1 MIDRS
6 ESLVTVFGGG
16 GFIGRYVVQQ
26 LVKSGWRIRVTER
39 EPKRAYFLQPLGW
52 VGQFQ
57 FVRADIRK
65 RESVERAVAGAS
77 AVVNLVG
84 ILKGDFQ
91 AFHVD
96 GARNVAEAAAAAGA
110 RSLVH
115 VSAIGASA
123 DSDSRYG
130 RSKGQG
136 EAAVREAF
144 PGATIIR
151 PSVVFGPEDNFT
163 NRFAAMARQMPV
175 LPVIGGNAKF
185 QPVYVADLARAI
197 SAAALQPETHA
208 GKTYELA
215 GPQVVTM
222 AELNRMIC
230 EITGRADKM
239 TVPVPDGIAG
249 TMASLTGWLPGAPI
263 TSDQWKMLQQ
273 PNVASG
279 ELPGF
284 DAFGIRPEPLGALA
298 ETWLMPYRRG
308 GRFAVKQP
316 Y

>member
-16 GFIGRYVVQQ
+16 GFIGRYVIQH
-26 LVKSGWRIRVTER
+26 LVKSGWRIRIAER
-39 EPKRAYFLQPLGW
+39 DPGRAYFLQPLGW

-57 FVRADIRK
+57 FVPADIRK
-65 RESVERAVAGAS
+65 RESVERAVTGAS

-91 AFHVD
+91 GFHVD
-96 GARNVAEAAAAAGA
+96 GARNIAEAAAAAGA
-110 RSLVH
+110 RALVH
-115 VSAIGASA
+115 VSAIGAST

-130 RSKGQG
+130 RSKGEG
-136 EAAVREAF
+136 EAAVRSAF
-144 PGATIIR
+144 PDATIMR

-163 NRFAAMARQMPV
+163 NRFASLARRLPV
-175 LPVIGGNAKF
+175 LPVIGGSARF

-197 SAAALQPETHA
+197 ATAVLQPEEHG

-215 GPQVVTM
+215 GPHVMTM

-230 EITGRADKM
+230 EITGRGGKM
-239 TVPVPDGIAG
+239 MVPVPDGIAG
-249 TMASLTGWLPGAPI
+249 MMAALTGWLPGAPI
-263 TSDQWKMLQQ
+263 TSDQWKMLQR

-284 DAFGIRPEPLGALA
+284 EAFGIRPEPLGALA
-298 ETWLMPYRRG
+298 ETWLQSYRKG

>member
-16 GFIGRYVVQQ
+16 GFIGRYVIQQ
-26 LVKSGWRIRVTER
+26 LVKSGWRIRIAER
-39 EPKRAYFLQPLGW
+39 DPGRAYFLQPLGW

-57 FVRADIRK
+57 FVSADIRK

-77 AVVNLVG
+77 AVINLVG
-84 ILKGDFQ
+84 ILKGDFLG
-91 AFHVD
+91 FHVD

-115 VSAIGASA
+115 VSAMGASA

-130 RSKGQG
+130 RSKGEG
-136 EAAVREAF
+136 EAAVRSAF

-163 NRFAAMARQMPV
+163 NRFASMARRLPV
-175 LPVIGGNAKF
+175 LPVIGGDSKF
-185 QPVYVADLARAI
+185 QPVYVADLGRAI
-197 SAAALQPETHA
+197 SAAALDPEQHG
-208 GKTYELA
+208 GKIYELG

-222 AELNRMIC
+222 AELNRLIC
-230 EITGRADKM
+230 EATGRAGKM
-239 TVPVPDGIAG
+239 TVPVPDALGGMI
-249 TMASLTGWLPGAPI
+249 ASLTGWMPGAPI
-263 TSDQWKMLQQ
+263 TSDHWKMLQR

-279 ELPGF
+279 DLPGF
-284 DAFGIRPEPLGALA
+284 EAFGIRPEPLGALA
-298 ETWLMPYRRG
+298 ETWLMPYRKG

>member
-26 LVKSGWRIRVTER
+26 LVKSGWRIRIAER
-39 EPKRAYFLQPLGW
+39 DPKRAYFLQPLGW

-57 FVRADIRK
+57 FVTADIRN
-65 RESVERAVAGAS
+65 RQSVERAVAGAS
-77 AVVNLVG
+77 AVINLVG

-91 AFHVD
+91 AFHVE

-110 RSLVH
+110 RSLAH
-115 VSAIGASA
+115 VSAIGASS
-123 DSDSRYG
+123 DSDSGYG
-130 RSKGQG
+130 RSKGEG
-136 EAAVREAF
+136 EAAVRAAF
-144 PGATIIR
+144 PAAAIVR

-163 NRFAAMARQMPV
+163 NRFASLARWLPV
-175 LPVIGGNAKF
+175 LPVFGPNARF

-197 SAAALQPETHA
+197 SSAALDPEQYG
-208 GKTYELA
+208 GKVYELG
-215 GPQVVTM
+215 GPHVVTM
-222 AELNRMIC
+222 SELNHLIC
-230 EITGRADKM
+230 KVTGRAGKM
-239 TVPVPDGIAG
+239 IVPVPDGVAG
-249 TMASLTGWLPGAPI
+249 AIASLIGWLPGAPI

>member
-16 GFIGRYVVQQ
+16 GFIGRYVVQH
-26 LVKSGWRIRVTER
+26 LVKSGWRIRIAER
-39 EPKRAYFLQPLGW
+39 EPKRAHFLQPLGW

-57 FVRADIRK
+57 FVPADIRK

-77 AVVNLVG
+77 AVINLVG
-84 ILKGDFQ
+84 ILKGDFLG
-91 AFHVD
+91 FHVD

-115 VSAIGASA
+115 VSAIGASP
-123 DSDSRYG
+123 DSNSRYG
-130 RSKGQG
+130 RSKGEG
-136 EAAVREAF
+136 EAAVRAAF
-144 PGATIIR
+144 PGATIVR

-163 NRFAAMARQMPV
+163 NRFASMARRLPV
-175 LPVIGGNAKF
+175 LPVIGPNAQF
-185 QPVYVADLARAI
+185 QPVYVADLGRAI
-197 SAAALQPETHA
+197 SAAALDPEQHG

-215 GPQVVTM
+215 GPHVVTM
-222 AELNRMIC
+222 AELDRMIC
-230 EITGRADKM
+230 EVTGRAGKM
-239 TVPVPDGIAG
+239 MVPVPDGIAG
-249 TMASLTGWLPGAPI
+249 MIASLTGWMPGAPI
-263 TSDQWKMLQQ
+263 TSDQWKMLQR

-284 DAFGIRPEPLGALA
+284 EAFGIRPEPLGALA
-298 ETWLMPYRRG
+298 ETWLMPYRKG

>member
-16 GFIGRYVVQQ
+16 GFIGRYVIQH
-26 LVKSGWRIRVTER
+26 LVKSGWRIRIAER
-39 EPKRAYFLQPLGW
+39 DPGRAYFLQPLGW

-57 FVRADIRK
+57 FVPADIRK

-77 AVVNLVG
+77 AVINLVG

-91 AFHVD
+91 GFHVD
-96 GARNVAEAAAAAGA
+96 GAGNVAEGAAAAGA

-115 VSAIGASA
+115 VSAIGAST

-136 EAAVREAF
+136 EAAVRAAF
-144 PGATIIR
+144 PGATIVR

-163 NRFAAMARQMPV
+163 NRFASLARRLPV
-175 LPVIGGNAKF
+175 LPVIAPNAQF
-185 QPVYVADLARAI
+185 QPVYVADLGRAI
-197 SAAALQPETHA
+197 SAAALDPEQHG

-215 GPQVVTM
+215 GPHVVTM
-222 AELNRMIC
+222 IELNRMIC
-230 EITGRADKM
+230 DATGRAGKM
-239 TVPVPDGIAG
+239 MVPVPDGVAG
-249 TMASLTGWLPGAPI
+249 MMAALTGWLPGAPI
-263 TSDQWKMLQQ
+263 TSDQWKMLQR

-279 ELPGF
+279 DLPGF

-298 ETWLMPYRRG
+298 ETWLMQYRKG

>member
-16 GFIGRYVVQQ
+16 GFIGRYVIQQ
-26 LVKSGWRIRVTER
+26 LVKSGWRIRIAER

-57 FVRADIRK
+57 FVQADIRK
-65 RESVERAVAGAS
+65 RETVERAVAGAS

-91 AFHVD
+91 GFHVD

-115 VSAIGASA
+115 VSAIGAST

-144 PGATIIR
+144 PGATIVR

-163 NRFAAMARQMPV
+163 NRFAAMARQLPV
-175 LPVIGGNAKF
+175 LPVIGGSAKF
-185 QPVYVADLARAI
+185 QPVYVGDLARAI
-197 SAAALQPETHA
+197 SAAALQPEAHG

-215 GPQVVTM
+215 GPQVMTM

-230 EITGRADKM
+230 EATGRGDKM
-239 TVPVPDGIAG
+239 TVPVPDAIAG
-249 TMASLTGWLPGAPI
+249 MIASLTGWLPGAPI
-263 TSDQWKMLQQ
+263 TSDQWKMLQH

-279 ELPGF
+279 DLPGF
-284 DAFGIRPEPLGALA
+284 EAFGIRPEPLGAIA
-298 ETWLMPYRRG
+298 ETWLLPFRKG

>member
-16 GFIGRYVVQQ
+16 GFIGRYVVQH
-26 LVKSGWRIRVTER
+26 LVKSGWRIRIAER
-39 EPKRAYFLQPLGW
+39 EPKRAHFLQPLGW

-57 FVRADIRK
+57 FVPADIRK

-77 AVVNLVG
+77 AVINLVG
-84 ILKGDFQ
+84 ILKGDFLG
-91 AFHVD
+91 FHVD

-115 VSAIGASA
+115 VSAIGASP
-123 DSDSRYG
+123 DSNSRYG
-130 RSKGQG
+130 RSKGEG
-136 EAAVREAF
+136 EAAVRAAL
-144 PGATIIR
+144 PGATIVR

-163 NRFAAMARQMPV
+163 NRFASMARRLPV
-175 LPVIGGNAKF
+175 LPVIGPNAQF
-185 QPVYVADLARAI
+185 QPVYVAGLGRAI
-197 SAAALQPETHA
+197 SAAALDPDQHG

-215 GPQVVTM
+215 GPHVVTM

-230 EITGRADKM
+230 EVTGRAGKM
-239 TVPVPDGIAG
+239 MVPVPDGIAG
-249 TMASLTGWLPGAPI
+249 MIASLTGWMPGAPI
-263 TSDQWKMLQQ
+263 TSDQWKMLQR

-298 ETWLMPYRRG
+298 ETWLMPYRKG

>member
-26 LVKSGWRIRVTER
+26 LVKSGWRIRIAER
-39 EPKRAYFLQPLGW
+39 EPRRAHFLQPLGW

-57 FVRADIRK
+57 FVAADIRK
-65 RESVERAVAGAS
+65 RESVERAVHGAS
-77 AVVNLVG
+77 AVINLVG

-91 AFHVD
+91 GFHVD

-115 VSAIGASA
+115 VSAIGASP

-130 RSKGQG
+130 RSKGEG
-136 EAAVREAF
+136 ETAVRAAF
-144 PGATIIR
+144 PGATIVR
-151 PSVVFGPEDNFT
+151 PSVVFGPEDSFT
-163 NRFAAMARQMPV
+163 NRFASMARRLPV
-175 LPVIGGNAKF
+175 LPVIGPNAQF
-185 QPVYVADLARAI
+185 QPIYVADLGRAI
-197 SAAALQPETHA
+197 SAASLDPERHG
-208 GKTYELA
+208 GKTYELG

-222 AELNRMIC
+222 LELNRMIC
-230 EITGRADKM
+230 EITGRASKM
-239 TVPVPDGIAG
+239 IVPVPDGIAG
-249 TMASLTGWLPGAPI
+249 TIAGLTGWLPGAPI
-263 TSDQWKMLQQ
+263 TSDQWKMLQK

>member
-16 GFIGRYVVQQ
+16 GFIGRYVIQQ
-26 LVKSGWRIRVTER
+26 LVKSGWRIRIAER
-39 EPKRAYFLQPLGW
+39 DPKRAYFLQPLGW

-57 FVRADIRK
+57 FVAADIRK

-77 AVVNLVG
+77 AVINLVG

-91 AFHVD
+91 GFHVD

-115 VSAIGASA
+115 VSEIAATT
-123 DSDSRYG
+123 DSNSRYG

-144 PGATIIR
+144 PGATIVR

-163 NRFAAMARQMPV
+163 NRFAAMARRLPL
-175 LPVIGGNAKF
+175 LPVIGGGAKF
-185 QPVYVADLARAI
+185 QPVYVADLGRAI
-197 SAAALQPETHA
+197 SAASLHPERHG
-208 GKTYELA
+208 GKTYELG
-215 GPQVVTM
+215 GPQVMTM

-230 EITGRADKM
+230 EMTGRADKM

-249 TMASLTGWLPGAPI
+249 TMAGLTGWLPGAPI
-263 TSDQWKMLQQ
+263 TSDQWKMLQR

-279 ELPGF
+279 DLPGF
-284 DAFGIRPEPLGALA
+284 EAFGIRPEPLGALA
-298 ETWLMPYRRG
+298 EAWLMPYRKG

>member
-16 GFIGRYVVQQ
+16 GFIGRYVVQH
-26 LVKSGWRIRVTER
+26 LVKSGWRVRIAER
-39 EPKRAYFLQPLGW
+39 APGRAYFLQPLGW
-52 VGQFQ
+52 VGQLQ
-57 FVRADIRK
+57 FVSADIRK
-65 RESVERAVAGAS
+65 RASVERAVASS
-77 AVVNLVG
+77 AAVINLVG
-84 ILKGDFQ
+84 ILKGDFLG
-91 AFHVD
+91 FHVD
-96 GARNVAEAAAAAGA
+96 GAKNVAEAAAAAGA

-115 VSAIGASA
+115 VSAIGASP

-130 RSKGQG
+130 RSKGEG
-136 EAAVREAF
+136 EAAVRSAF
-144 PGATIIR
+144 PGATIMR

-163 NRFAAMARQMPV
+163 NRFASMGRRLPL
-175 LPVIGGNAKF
+175 LPVIAPNAKF

-197 SAAALQPETHA
+197 SAAAFDPERHG

-215 GPQVVTM
+215 GPQVATM
-222 AELNRMIC
+222 AEINRRIC
-230 EITGRADKM
+230 AITGRADKIV
-239 TVPVPDGIAG
+239 VPVPDAAAG
-249 TMASLTGWLPGAPI
+249 LMASLTGWLPGAPI

-284 DAFGIRPEPLGALA
+284 EAFGIRPEPFGALA
-298 ETWLMPYRRG
+298 ETWLQPYRRG